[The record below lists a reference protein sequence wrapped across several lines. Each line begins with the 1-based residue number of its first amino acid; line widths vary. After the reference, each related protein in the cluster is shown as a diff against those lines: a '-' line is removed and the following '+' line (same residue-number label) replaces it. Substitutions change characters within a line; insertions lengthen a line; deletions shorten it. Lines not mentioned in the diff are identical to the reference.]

1 MTPFSW
7 EHMST
12 LFVGAC
18 GAVFVMEAT
27 VEPSLLWAV
36 FGGVEGILMIALALH
51 CALHGAPWPGD
62 EA

>member
-36 FGGVEGILMIALALH
+36 FGGVEGILNSPCAALCPAR
-51 CALHGAPWPGD
+51 CSMAWR
-62 EA
+62 